1 MNNIL
6 LSYRFI
12 PAIGLSAV
20 MIGRKNGKNSMIP
33 GALSGDHEYRD
44 ESRHF
49 FLWFQD
55 YIYPS
60 IDGVLKGLPHTGF
73 GFYLASCMVR
83 YSINSGYSIGNSYLI
98 YRRDVS

>member
-1 MNNIL
+1 MNNTL

-44 ESRHF
+44 ESGT
-49 FLWFQD
+49 
-55 YIYPS
+55 S
-60 IDGVLKGLPHTGF
+60 SCGF
-73 GFYLASCMVR
+73 KITYTPA
-83 YSINSGYSIGNSYLI
+83 
-98 YRRDVS
+98 